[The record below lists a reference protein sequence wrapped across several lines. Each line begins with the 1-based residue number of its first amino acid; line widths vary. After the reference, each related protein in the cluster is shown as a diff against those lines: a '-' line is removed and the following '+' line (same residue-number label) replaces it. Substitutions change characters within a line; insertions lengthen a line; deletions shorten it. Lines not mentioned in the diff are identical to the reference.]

1 MRRKSFLKAI
11 FYLILLLL
19 GMIVFYPLIS
29 YLLYKE
35 QKILKVTFH
44 PDEQLLKVNFKRGV
58 YVIKDGHG
66 WYALSAHCTHLG
78 CIINFDSKTG
88 KFHCPCHGSA
98 FDISGKRI
106 AGPAKGPL
114 SRLPLKFMDSGDI
127 IVVVKE

>member
-1 MRRKSFLKAI
+1 MKRKGFLRAI

-19 GMIVFYPLIS
+19 GIILFYPLIT

-35 QKILKVTFH
+35 QKTLKITFH
-44 PDEQLLKVNFKRGV
+44 PDEQLLRVNFKKRV
-58 YVIKDGHG
+58 YLIKDGHD

-88 KFHCPCHGSA
+88 KFHCPCHGST
-98 FDISGKRI
+98 FDISGNGI
-106 AGPAKGPL
+106 AGPAKQAL

-127 IVVVKE
+127 IAMVKE